1 VTGARRLS
9 QALSEGDGISVL
21 VDVADA
27 ASARAAEEQGAEGIA
42 LTGQRSGVRD
52 ATTLPILYRSSD
64 SPDAA
69 SSAGADAW
77 VLVAERADDD
87 GEELA
92 GLYAGAQDLGL
103 ECVVDVRD
111 DEELELVLERIDPEI
126 LLLSAREAAEDE
138 SPLDR
143 VLELLPAVPAGK
155 LVIAELPSAGRD
167 DIAEL
172 ERAGVD
178 AVLVGARNVADL
190 VGTAPPEV

>member
-9 QALSEGDGISVL
+9 QALSEGDAISVL

-27 ASARAAEEQGAEGIA
+27 ASARAAQEQGAEGLA
-42 LTGQRSGVRD
+42 LVGQASGARD
-52 ATTLPILYRSSD
+52 ATTLPILYRAGD
-64 SPDAA
+64 TPHDAR
-69 SSAGADAW
+69 SAGADAW
-77 VLVAERADDD
+77 VLVAERFHDD
-87 GEELA
+87 GNELED
-92 GLYAGAQDLGL
+92 LYATAQGLGL

-126 LLLSAREAAEDE
+126 LLLSPREADEDE

-143 VLELLPAVPAGK
+143 VLELLPDVPAGK
-155 LVIAELPSAGRD
+155 LVIAELLAAGRD

-178 AVLVGARNVADL
+178 AVLVAAQNVADL